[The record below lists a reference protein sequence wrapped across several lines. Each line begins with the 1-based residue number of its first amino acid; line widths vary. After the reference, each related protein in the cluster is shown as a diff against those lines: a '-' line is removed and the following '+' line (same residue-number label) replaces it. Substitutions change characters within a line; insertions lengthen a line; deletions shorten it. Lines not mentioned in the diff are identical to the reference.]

1 MALIQSNNAKN
12 YVECEIRHD
21 KPPHQTSRYRSTLWK
36 PHRSTISLYTSSIAD
51 CVFSYFF
58 SYKDNHHVQDDGIS
72 THTSNLRSAAPKSYT
87 MSTTTLT
94 EKDLES
100 TPININTISPKE
112 KVELIAAETASVTSG
127 TTLGPSTTFTPTKTL
142 IINTKGVSVLRLPC
156 PPSELQISVYDKNR
170 TIAYLSTRAKR
181 SSGNCVL
188 TNAEGR
194 EVVGTTYFWGPGR
207 DPVLHLLCGA
217 ERKEEDAIKTASKW
231 TSRSQKFV
239 LPDGRSF
246 EWKYKRERGFG
257 SEGKKGTALVMSMQG
272 QRVAALIRNDE
283 TRSLGSK
290 SCSAGNGGELVLG
303 ALVGGK
309 EGIAEE
315 VVVATC
321 LLMLKKEIDRR
332 RTVQIM
338 MISSAVS
345 A

>member
-1 MALIQSNNAKN
+1 
-12 YVECEIRHD
+12 
-21 KPPHQTSRYRSTLWK
+21 
-36 PHRSTISLYTSSIAD
+36 
-51 CVFSYFF
+51 
-58 SYKDNHHVQDDGIS
+58 
-72 THTSNLRSAAPKSYT
+72 
-87 MSTTTLT
+87 MSTTTLA

-100 TPININTISPKE
+100 TPIDINTIPPNE
-112 KVELIAAETASVTSG
+112 KAELIAAETASITSG

-142 IINTKGVSVLRLPC
+142 IINTKGVPVLRLPC
-156 PPSELQISVYDKNR
+156 PPSELQISICDKDGA
-170 TIAYLSTRAKR
+170 IAYLSTRAKR

-188 TNAEGR
+188 TDADGR

-207 DPVLHLLCGA
+207 DPVLHLLGGA
-217 ERKEEDAIKTASKW
+217 ERKEEEPIKTASKW

-257 SEGKKGTALVMSMQG
+257 GEGKKGTALVMSMQG
-272 QRVAALIRNDE
+272 QRVAVLIRNDE
-283 TRSLGSK
+283 TRTLGSK

-303 ALVGGK
+303 ALVGG